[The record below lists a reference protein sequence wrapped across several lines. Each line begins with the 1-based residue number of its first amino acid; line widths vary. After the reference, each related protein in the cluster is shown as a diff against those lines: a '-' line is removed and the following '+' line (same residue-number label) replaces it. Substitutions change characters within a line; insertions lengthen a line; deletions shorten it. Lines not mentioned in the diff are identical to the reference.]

1 MIPFP
6 AIWWMFPAAVI
17 LLILLSVYLTR
28 SGRME
33 QPLVRAGFVAFGAL
47 IGFAALLLPLFQQ
60 PSFEHPILQYYV
72 GLPLAVIGLL
82 GRIYPALYLRRRGT
96 TTTLDPVAKLVTSGP
111 YAVVRHP
118 QYTAGFLL
126 MLGWYLF
133 WGALYALYL
142 LPLIAVV
149 IYIQALIEER
159 YILAAAFGSQYAQ
172 YATRT
177 GMLLPWLGKKSS

>member
-6 AIWWMFPAAVI
+6 TIWWMFPAAVI

-33 QPLVRAGFVAFGAL
+33 QPVVRAGFVAAGAL
-47 IGFAALLLPLFQQ
+47 IGFTALLLPLFKQ
-60 PSFEHPILQYYV
+60 PTFEHAILQYYV

-82 GRIYPALYLRRRGT
+82 GRIYPALYLRRKGT
-96 TTTLDPVAKLVTSGP
+96 TTTMDPVHKLVTSGP

-118 QYTAGFLL
+118 QYSAGFLL
-126 MLGWYLF
+126 MLGWYLL

-142 LPLIAVV
+142 LPLMAVV
-149 IYIQALIEER
+149 IYIQARTEEHC
-159 YILAAAFGSQYAQ
+159 ILAVAFGSQYTEYTA
-172 YATRT
+172 RT
-177 GMLLPWLGKKSS
+177 GMLLPWLGKTRS